1 MTFAVP
7 NKKNA
12 MKMTDKASPEK
23 LDTEQP
29 VEIRDWEPAFREAF
43 FQLNK
48 AWIEVDFPLEP
59 LDIAVLSNPE
69 DHILNKGGAIVAALI
84 GTEVVGVVALRPF
97 KENSM
102 ELTKMAVD
110 TRWRGRGIGEKL
122 MYAILRVAREKGVPR
137 VVLFSNSNTAAAAV
151 RLYFKVGFK
160 EIPLEAGVYDR
171 ANIKMEYIL

>member
-1 MTFAVP
+1 
-7 NKKNA
+7 
-12 MKMTDKASPEK
+12 MKMMDKPNVTDR
-23 LDTEQP
+23 DTDTP
-29 VEIRDWEPAFREAF
+29 VEIRNWEPAFKEAF

-48 AWIEVDFPLEP
+48 AWIEVDYPLEP

-97 KENSM
+97 GEDSM

-110 TRWRGRGIGEKL
+110 QRWRGRGIGEKL
-122 MYAILRVAREKGVPR
+122 MDAILRVAREKGVPR
-137 VVLFSNSNTAAAAV
+137 VVLFSNSNTSAAAV
-151 RLYFKVGFK
+151 KLYFKVGFN

-171 ANIKMEYIL
+171 ANIKMEFIL